1 MAAQDFNVIAAGDDS
16 LLREVEAIVV
26 DSHRQLYLSEGKR
39 WSKPVAYRWIRYEDS
54 MPVQRLAEAVEKLE
68 EMGAT
73 FDREAVDKACTE
85 AAGTGFSS

>member
-1 MAAQDFNVIAAGDDS
+1 MAGQDFSAIATGDDS

-26 DSHRQLYLSEGKR
+26 DSHRRLYLSEGKT

-54 MPVQRLAEAVEKLE
+54 MPIQRLAEAVEKLE
-68 EMGAT
+68 QAGAT
-73 FDREAVDKACTE
+73 FDREAVEKACKE